1 MNVEY
6 ITTYVEV
13 GCILFTVLG
22 LSLALA
28 SAIISDNRVALYSV
42 GAVVVISI
50 VFWVFVLNTKITI
63 YPSDEYNVEH
73 LAEDY
78 NAQMQYA
85 SPESMKD
92 LPSVHEVDFFGSK
105 HWYYYVETPSP
116 TPTPIPRPEY
126 LLNNDP
132 IEKTN

>member
-6 ITTYVEV
+6 ITIYVEV

-22 LSLALA
+22 LALA
-28 SAIISDNRVALYSV
+28 ITGAITSSNRTALYSV

-50 VFWVFVLNTKITI
+50 VFWVFVLNTKTTI
-63 YPSDEYNVEH
+63 YTSDTYNIEH

-85 SPESMKD
+85 SPETMKD
-92 LPSVHEVDFFGSK
+92 LPSVHEVDYFGSK
-105 HWYYYVETPSP
+105 HWYYYVEAPSP

-132 IEKTN
+132 VEKN

>member
-13 GCILFTVLG
+13 GCILLTVLG
-22 LSLALA
+22 ISLALA
-28 SAIISDNRVALYSV
+28 SAIISDNQVALYSV
-42 GAVVVISI
+42 GAVAVISI

-78 NAQMQYA
+78 NAQMQYGN
-85 SPESMKD
+85 PETMKD

-105 HWYYYVETPSP
+105 HWYYYVEAPLP

-132 IEKTN
+132 IKEN

>member
-6 ITTYVEV
+6 ITTYVEL
-13 GCILFTVLG
+13 GCILLTVLG

-42 GAVVVISI
+42 GAVAVISI

-63 YPSDEYNVEH
+63 YPSDEYNIEH

-78 NAQMQYA
+78 NAQLQYGN
-85 SPESMKD
+85 PETMKD

-105 HWYYYVETPSP
+105 HWYYYVEAPLP

-132 IEKTN
+132 IKEN

>member
-6 ITTYVEV
+6 ITTYVEL
-13 GCILFTVLG
+13 GCVLITVLG

-78 NAQMQYA
+78 NAQLQYGNT
-85 SPESMKD
+85 ETMKD

-132 IEKTN
+132 IEEN

>member
-6 ITTYVEV
+6 ITTYVEL
-13 GCILFTVLG
+13 GCVLITVLG

-78 NAQMQYA
+78 NAQLQYGNT
-85 SPESMKD
+85 ETMKD

-116 TPTPIPRPEY
+116 TPTPIPRQEY